1 MQRNLQRKQEEVKI
15 MTGKDPEY
23 EYPGSQVKKT
33 ISRRSK

>member
-23 EYPGSQVKKT
+23 EYPGSQVEKKNNF
-33 ISRRSK
+33 KEK